1 MDIYNHF
8 SYGEQLAIRLKS
20 ISHTPEKPRFFEAF
34 GLEDLYNLDDKLSSV
49 TGMILIAVNGYES
62 DSRDNGGDGLNDA
75 LQYSFIVARNTIS
88 DRPQTITSAF
98 EECRP
103 VCKQIRNVLFQD
115 PQLSYAIDR
124 NTQINGIGPIGDNFY
139 GCMLTFTIHEAE
151 DFLLTQP
158 SGMHSYGILQNTRDA
173 RSAARRYNAAKRK
186 QNSLSGAGASS
197 LIRLETISETERYSM
212 AQDADRVVEY
222 NNAINAWQNS
232 VAAQLRA
239 TIASRSMRIAREL
252 HPKAYTD
259 KYGIIN
265 QLGFSFPRHGIYIH
279 KGAGRSQGGTIG
291 SNWTKLKT
299 STELK

>member
-8 SYGEQLAIRLKS
+8 SYGEQLAIRLRS

-34 GLEDLYNLDDKLSSV
+34 GLEDLYNLDDKLSNV

-62 DSRDNGGDGLNDA
+62 ESRDNGGDGLNDA

-139 GCMLTFTIHEAE
+139 GCMITFTIHEAE
-151 DFLLTQP
+151 DFF
-158 SGMHSYGILQNTRDA
+158 IDA
-173 RSAARRYNAAKRK
+173 TFWNA
-186 QNSLSGAGASS
+186 
-197 LIRLETISETERYSM
+197 
-212 AQDADRVVEY
+212 
-222 NNAINAWQNS
+222 
-232 VAAQLRA
+232 
-239 TIASRSMRIAREL
+239 
-252 HPKAYTD
+252 
-259 KYGIIN
+259 
-265 QLGFSFPRHGIYIH
+265 
-279 KGAGRSQGGTIG
+279 
-291 SNWTKLKT
+291 
-299 STELK
+299 

>member
-1 MDIYNHF
+1 
-8 SYGEQLAIRLKS
+8 
-20 ISHTPEKPRFFEAF
+20 
-34 GLEDLYNLDDKLSSV
+34 
-49 TGMILIAVNGYES
+49 
-62 DSRDNGGDGLNDA
+62 
-75 LQYSFIVARNTIS
+75 
-88 DRPQTITSAF
+88 
-98 EECRP
+98 
-103 VCKQIRNVLFQD
+103 
-115 PQLSYAIDR
+115 
-124 NTQINGIGPIGDNFY
+124 
-139 GCMLTFTIHEAE
+139 
-151 DFLLTQP
+151 
-158 SGMHSYGILQNTRDA
+158 MHSYGKTPRDA

-239 TIASRSMRIAREL
+239 TIAARSMRIAREL

-291 SNWTKLKT
+291 SNWTKLKNINGIEV
-299 STELK
+299 STGIVKHTNPNSLNASQGTGNRNAFEWFDPVVRNRLPELADIVTRYFDTMLIDATRIFIDK